1 MPGRPLPSTSPPS
14 SSSRPAS
21 GSLPGDPS
29 SVGGAAAGAAAG
41 AARGGLVPRERCPA
55 CGEPGGEP
63 LYDRPYDAPPISTYL
78 ERYYRAQGAFDPAPL
93 AGARFQLDGCRRCG
107 LIWQRQAPDEALA
120 RELYEAW
127 IDPETARRR
136 FLDGRSLKNQSRCA
150 GELMLVL
157 GMLARR
163 PREVTLLDFGMG
175 WGKWCLMARAFWCPA
190 WGMEL
195 SPARLAHARELG
207 LPTLTW
213 EELDGRR
220 FDFVNTEQV
229 FEHLAEPVPVL
240 RRLAAALAPGGLI
253 KLSVPNGHGMRRRLR
268 RLERGGDDVAWTAR
282 GRASLVPVRPLE
294 HLNCF
299 DHRALGALATAA
311 GLEPVP
317 VPIARQLASAAG
329 WSSPREAA
337 EALLRPFYRNLLRRG
352 TYRFFR
358 RAGE

>member
-1 MPGRPLPSTSPPS
+1 M
-14 SSSRPAS
+14 
-21 GSLPGDPS
+21 
-29 SVGGAAAGAAAG
+29 
-41 AARGGLVPRERCPA
+41 VPRERCPA
-55 CGEPGGEP
+55 CGEPGGET

-78 ERYYRAQGAFDPAPL
+78 ERYYGAHGAFDPAPL
-93 AGARFQLDGCRRCG
+93 AGARFQLAGCRRCG
-107 LIWQRQAPDEALA
+107 LIWQRLAPDEALA
-120 RELYEAW
+120 RRLYEVW

-157 GMLARR
+157 GLLGRR
-163 PREVTLLDFGMG
+163 PREVALLDFGMG
-175 WGKWCLMARAFWCPA
+175 WGKWVLMARAFWCPA

-229 FEHLAEPVPVL
+229 FEHLAEPLPVL

-253 KLSVPNGHGMRRRLR
+253 KLSVPNGHGMRRRLA
-268 RLERGGDDVAWTAR
+268 RLERGARGDDDAAWAAR

-299 DHRALGALATAA
+299 DHRALGALAAAA
-311 GLEPVP
+311 GLEPVR

-329 WSSPREAA
+329 WTSPREAV
-337 EALLRPFYRNLLRRG
+337 EALLRPFYRNVLRRG

-358 RAGE
+358 RAGG